1 MKKIN
6 DIVLFGAI
14 ALTGTFA
21 LSSCSSTDDETAEVN
36 PTYDGETVKTQFAIN
51 IGDLGG
57 SSTRMTEANT
67 QSQAS
72 NVQFLGMDSL
82 NLFAYDAT
90 TNPSSKL
97 AWKKQITLGEF
108 TAFDNSSSNYKLY
121 YNVEIPTG
129 TNNFLFY
136 AHGKPATNKKDMEHG
151 MLTASYTDAT
161 KPEDIYFSLYKIG
174 GKGNTNKPDLSTVL
188 QPIADAKLGTLA
200 WNTLTGSNQITTAFT
215 QFVGSASSSNT
226 SGKAFNGSS
235 DGILAAVKLLVSR
248 LNGIILSGSTTTVSG
263 SVTEVQMAQAI
274 LWAIPDSAKSDA
286 KVDQCTAAIFS
297 STGDISKGTYQVTG
311 WCSDP
316 KYPTT
321 LPAGSV
327 PYRWTY
333 ADSKY
338 TVKYIHDTKGG
349 TTGIGTSGS
358 TTEGQEYVSTD
369 NICYPASLFYSCNTP
384 VKAKDNSDIT
394 WPSTATDWQAITYN
408 TDYWNSWEDIVTA
421 YTTAVALRNNIN
433 YGVANL
439 KFDVKATTDEL
450 KDNTTKIENNN
461 TVADPLTVTLSD
473 TKYLKL
479 TGILIGGQK
488 FKADWQFMPV
498 SSSDDVAIY
507 ANIGEE
513 TGMEIKKA
521 NNATTASYCLALD
534 NLAIGTN
541 GSASTTQTVVNIALE
556 FENHT
561 GIDFMGVDGLVADGQ
576 KFYLVGKLDP
586 KDQTL
591 TPKSTNNTTNYNY
604 DPEELADLRYPY
616 ASTASATE
624 GQVTP
629 HVFMQDFTTTANFS
643 FSTLKNAYVNIPDL
657 RTTKMVLGLS
667 VNLAYN
673 KGIQFDDVT
682 IGGRN

>member
-90 TNPSSKL
+90 TNPSSTL

-248 LNGIILSGSTTTVSG
+248 LNGIILSGSTTAVSG

-274 LWAIPDSAKSDA
+274 LWAIPDSTKSGTT
-286 KVDQCTAAIFS
+286 VDQCTAAIFS

-333 ADSKY
+333 TDSKY
-338 TVKYIHDTKGG
+338 TVKYIHDTGGG

-369 NICYPASLFYSCNTP
+369 DICYPASLFYSCNTP
-384 VKAKDNSDIT
+384 VKAKDAIPEA
-394 WPSTATDWQAITYN
+394 WPNTADNWQGDSWTG
-408 TDYWNSWEDIVTA
+408 WEDIVTA
-421 YTTAVALRNNIN
+421 YTTAVALKNNIN

-439 KFDVKATTDEL
+439 KFNVQATTAEL
-450 KDNTTKIENNN
+450 KDNTTKIEGSS
-461 TVADPLTVTLSD
+461 TVADPLTVTLST

-479 TGILIGGQK
+479 TGILIGGQH

-498 SSSDDVAIY
+498 TTSDEVTIY
-507 ANIGEE
+507 ANIEDE
-513 TGMEIKKA
+513 TGMDIKEA
-521 NNATTASYCLALD
+521 NKQTTASYCLALD
-534 NLAIGTN
+534 NYA
-541 GSASTTQTVVNIALE
+541 TTQAVVNVALE

-561 GIDFMGVDGLVADGQ
+561 GIDFQGVDGLVADGQ

-591 TPKSTNNTTNYNY
+591 TPKSTKNSTNYNY

-667 VNLAYN
+667 VNLAWN
-673 KGIQFDDVT
+673 TGIAFTTVV
-682 IGGRN
+682 GGTN